1 VFAIFTAL
9 IRRNSDNFGNDCDVL
24 ERKIGGELGIIEVN
38 WVFYYLKNKNNR
50 CTCDHAL
57 LFETIQYEV
66 VLILKHAFQT
76 FMKGS
81 RRRGCSNLT
90 LCIVRFVFK
99 LQTRMLLLSLSPNVR
114 SPSIYTNTQSRS

>member
-57 LFETIQYEV
+57 LFVWDDSIWVWIICGFDFEACFSNIYEG
-66 VLILKHAFQT
+66 K
-76 FMKGS
+76 
-81 RRRGCSNLT
+81 
-90 LCIVRFVFK
+90 
-99 LQTRMLLLSLSPNVR
+99 
-114 SPSIYTNTQSRS
+114 